1 MTRFRTP
8 LIMGLAVLLAVAMAV
23 TSHAQPP
30 QGGRGG
36 MMGRGMG
43 GGNPLML
50 LANDQVQEELKLTDD
65 QKGKLRVMG
74 EKAMAEMRERFS
86 GMRDLS
92 EEERRAKF
100 AEMQKEG
107 EQRNKQIEAQLK
119 EVLTTEQSERLG
131 QIRLQQQGMMAVG
144 TPDVAKALGITEE
157 QKEKLQAAGQEIQEK
172 MRGMWQQVQDLEGEQ
187 RGQKMQQLS
196 QEIGQAA
203 EQKVKEILSTEQWET
218 FQKMRGEPLKLER
231 RGFGGQR
238 PAGSAGRQRPE
249 GSGDRERPGRG
260 RPGQDR
266 PERERPG
273 RERPGQ

>member
-1 MTRFRTP
+1 
-8 LIMGLAVLLAVAMAV
+8 
-23 TSHAQPP
+23 
-30 QGGRGG
+30 
-36 MMGRGMG
+36 
-43 GGNPLML
+43 ML

-119 EVLTTEQSERLG
+119 EVLTTQQSERLG